1 MGRSILL
8 AMSSRDPNW
17 KRKRPGKVKS
27 EQKMKSIL
35 SARLN
40 SQLGITELFFADAR
54 VGCVQRIESGGY
66 KAHSY
71 VSGKN
76 FHGQKIM
83 DVCLPIEK
91 ELDSQ

>member
-1 MGRSILL
+1 
-8 AMSSRDPNW
+8 
-17 KRKRPGKVKS
+17 
-27 EQKMKSIL
+27 MKSIL

-40 SQLGITELFFADAR
+40 NPQGITELFFSDAR
-54 VGCVQRIESGGY
+54 VGWVQRIENGGY

-76 FHGQKIM
+76 YQGQTIM

-91 ELDSQ
+91 ELDRR

>member
-1 MGRSILL
+1 MGRFILL
-8 AMSSRDPNW
+8 VMSSPVPYW
-17 KRKRPGKVKS
+17 KRKRPEKDRS
-27 EQKMKSIL
+27 ERKMKSIL

-40 SQLGITELFFADAR
+40 NQQGITELYFADAR
-54 VGCVQRIESGGY
+54 VGWVQRIENGEY

-76 FHGQKIM
+76 YQGQKII

-91 ELDSQ
+91 ELDRR